1 MNTPRIA
8 VITASTRSQ
17 RFGDKPA
24 DWLWSKLAERKDMTF
39 ERIDLRDHPL
49 PFFDEAATN
58 LFVKSKNP
66 AARAWQDK
74 IGGFDGYI
82 FVTPEYNHSI
92 PGALKNALD
101 QAYVEWNHKPLGALA
116 YGSMGGARALE
127 HLRMIAVELQMVPVR
142 SAVHIGGADF
152 FRVSPLGDDKA
163 METIEEN
170 IEPSLDAML
179 DDMVWWAKA
188 TMTAREDERKE
199 AA

>member
-1 MNTPRIA
+1 MRTPRIA
-8 VITASTRSQ
+8 VITASTRTL
-17 RFGDKPA
+17 RFGHKPA
-24 DWLWSKLAERKDMTF
+24 NWLWSKLQARKDMNF
-39 ERIDLRDHPL
+39 ERIDLRDNPL

-58 LFVKSKNP
+58 MFVESKDP
-66 AARAWQDK
+66 AARAWQSK
-74 IGGFDGYI
+74 IGSFDGYI

-152 FRVSPLGDDKA
+152 FRVSPIGDDDA
-163 METIEEN
+163 METIEAN
-170 IEPSLDAML
+170 IEPSLDQML

-188 TMTAREDERKE
+188 TMVAREQERKE